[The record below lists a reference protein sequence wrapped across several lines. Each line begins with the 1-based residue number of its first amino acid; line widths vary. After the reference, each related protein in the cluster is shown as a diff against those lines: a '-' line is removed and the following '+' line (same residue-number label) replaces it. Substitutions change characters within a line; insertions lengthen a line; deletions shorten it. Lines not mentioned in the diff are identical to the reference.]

1 MNVLITDQR
10 SDLASMV
17 REFLTDSGH
26 SVEVV
31 DSASQDS
38 LKGKHFD
45 LVIDNLDKT
54 VEKIKSLN
62 EASEKAEQAIT
73 LFIAEWLENVRT
85 KGKFSFAQLG
95 NWLLELKKTGNLE
108 LATLNKKTA
117 SKIVRLFETGNFC
130 LLYEYLEVVASAC
143 SQEGE
148 LERILDSI
156 EIEFDLK
163 KEESKHKV
171 ITVLLGI
178 YYKKRLSNIEKIINP
193 SNVDN
198 LLNFSHSKFKKE
210 G

>member
-1 MNVLITDQR
+1 MNVLIIDQR

-17 REFLTDSGH
+17 REFLIDSGH

-45 LVIDNLDKT
+45 LVIDNLDKI
-54 VEKIKSLN
+54 VEEIKSLN
-62 EASEKAEQAIT
+62 ETSEKAEQAIT

-95 NWLLELKKTGNLE
+95 NWLLGLKKAGNLE
-108 LATLNKKTA
+108 LAILNKKTA
-117 SKIVRLFETGNFC
+117 SKIVRLFKTGNFC
-130 LLYEYLEVVASAC
+130 PLYEYLEVVASAC
-143 SQEGE
+143 FREEE
-148 LERILDSI
+148 LECILDSI

-178 YYKKRLSNIEKIINP
+178 YYKKRLSNIEKIINS